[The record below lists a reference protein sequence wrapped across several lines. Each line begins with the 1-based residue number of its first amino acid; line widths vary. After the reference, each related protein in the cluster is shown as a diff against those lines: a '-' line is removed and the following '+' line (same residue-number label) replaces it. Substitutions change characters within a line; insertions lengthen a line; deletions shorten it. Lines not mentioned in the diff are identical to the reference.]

1 MVLLMITDDIGL
13 LIVVVAVEVVVDIV
27 AVAVAVAVAAFVGC
41 MISSH
46 EKIGNRFQQ
55 RAMASG

>member
-27 AVAVAVAVAAFVGC
+27 AVAVAVAAFVGC